1 MVAQTASET
10 INGLLEEMRPLLI
23 VAGVPKGQIRVRN
36 VRSQI
41 KTLSVAFDWL
51 HDFKMSEEFSEL
63 VNVRKLL
70 PEATWK
76 RYILHE
82 FDELRE
88 QKLLVAA
95 AKKVAKKWKS
105 RRPSVFNPD
114 RKRRND
120 AKKE

>member
-1 MVAQTASET
+1 MVAQTSSET

-23 VAGVPKGQIRVRN
+23 VAGVPKGQIRVRDG
-36 VRSQI
+36 RLQI
-41 KTLSVAFDWL
+41 KTLSAAFDWL
-51 HDFKMSEEFSEL
+51 HDLRMSKEFSEL

-76 RYILHE
+76 RYTLYEI
-82 FDELRE
+82 DGLRE
-88 QKLLVAA
+88 QKLLEVA

-105 RRPSVFNPD
+105 KRPPVFNPN

-120 AKKE
+120 DKKE